1 MVEIWAI
8 PNENGYCAGTYYS
21 VQPVNSVIRVQGSLN
36 LTFAHTGKLGQI
48 LYYTCDGVCM
58 VHEQHYAACCG
69 QRVGWSRYG
78 QYQFEIV
85 IVRAPTVQF
94 NLEIA
99 SFVCK
104 GA

>member
-1 MVEIWAI
+1 
-8 PNENGYCAGTYYS
+8 
-21 VQPVNSVIRVQGSLN
+21 
-36 LTFAHTGKLGQI
+36 
-48 LYYTCDGVCM
+48 M

-69 QRVGWSRYG
+69 QRVEWSRSG
-78 QYQFEIV
+78 QYQFESV

>member
-1 MVEIWAI
+1 MVEISAI
-8 PNENGYCAGTYYS
+8 PNENGCCAGTYYS
-21 VQPVNSVIRVQGSLN
+21 VQPEDSVIHVQGSLKP
-36 LTFAHTGKLGQI
+36 TFAHTGKLGQI
-48 LYYTCDGVCM
+48 VYYTCDGVCM

>member
-1 MVEIWAI
+1 
-8 PNENGYCAGTYYS
+8 
-21 VQPVNSVIRVQGSLN
+21 
-36 LTFAHTGKLGQI
+36 
-48 LYYTCDGVCM
+48 M

-85 IVRAPTVQF
+85 IVRAPTVQL
-94 NLEIA
+94 NLEIG

>member
-1 MVEIWAI
+1 
-8 PNENGYCAGTYYS
+8 
-21 VQPVNSVIRVQGSLN
+21 
-36 LTFAHTGKLGQI
+36 
-48 LYYTCDGVCM
+48 M

-85 IVRAPTVQF
+85 IVRAPTVQL

-99 SFVCK
+99 SFACK
-104 GA
+104 GASTSHLHTRANSGKFSATRATWFVWYTKGMMLLVLARGLSGWDMGKTK

>member
-1 MVEIWAI
+1 
-8 PNENGYCAGTYYS
+8 
-21 VQPVNSVIRVQGSLN
+21 
-36 LTFAHTGKLGQI
+36 
-48 LYYTCDGVCM
+48 M
-58 VHEQHYAACCG
+58 VHDHHDTPCFG
-69 QRVGWSRYG
+69 QRVEWSRYG

-99 SFVCK
+99 SFACK